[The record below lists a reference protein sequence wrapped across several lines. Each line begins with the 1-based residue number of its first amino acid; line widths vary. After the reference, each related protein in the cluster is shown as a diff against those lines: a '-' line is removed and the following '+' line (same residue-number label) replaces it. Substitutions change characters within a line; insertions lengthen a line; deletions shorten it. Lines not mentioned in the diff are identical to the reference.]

1 MEKIKYSKV
10 RRAVFDHL
18 HMVMFMSINPD
29 ETIDD
34 FKAHGKKMVVE
45 SFDNLQLGVVWTRF
59 FGLII
64 ANTISKRS
72 PFQIWHNLKPF
83 CYGCITWMHVHFSH
97 IFELHHGLKVCCA
110 CPCRALDGWASLGL
124 TLKSRHTN
132 LHRVLSWGFKMLVIS
147 WTKDSKGC
155 CIDWLVWRLT
165 TMWHDIIWT
174 KPIWKGK
181 GS

>member
-72 PFQIWHNLKPF
+72 PFQI
-83 CYGCITWMHVHFSH
+83 
-97 IFELHHGLKVCCA
+97 
-110 CPCRALDGWASLGL
+110 
-124 TLKSRHTN
+124 
-132 LHRVLSWGFKMLVIS
+132 
-147 WTKDSKGC
+147 
-155 CIDWLVWRLT
+155 
-165 TMWHDIIWT
+165 
-174 KPIWKGK
+174 
-181 GS
+181 

>member
-34 FKAHGKKMVVE
+34 FKARGKKMVVE

-72 PFQIWHNLKPF
+72 PFQI
-83 CYGCITWMHVHFSH
+83 
-97 IFELHHGLKVCCA
+97 
-110 CPCRALDGWASLGL
+110 
-124 TLKSRHTN
+124 
-132 LHRVLSWGFKMLVIS
+132 
-147 WTKDSKGC
+147 
-155 CIDWLVWRLT
+155 
-165 TMWHDIIWT
+165 
-174 KPIWKGK
+174 
-181 GS
+181 